1 MWTSERIGAGLG
13 RVLALVA
20 LAAAL
25 LLSWP
30 GVRAVRA
37 DEPDMTPVGP
47 ADYPLWPKDAADAP
61 AAADPAA
68 ACDDTA
74 DSAAP
79 RADVAAAARPV
90 PVPPALR
97 PGQPGVEAR
106 PGVVLLNNRGYNY
119 GGSAGPDPAQWLEI
133 EREGRPTGD

>member
-1 MWTSERIGAGLG
+1 MWTSERIGAGLE

-47 ADYPLWPKDAADAP
+47 ADFPLWPADAADAP
-61 AAADPAA
+61 AAAPAE
-68 ACDDTA
+68 ACDDTPA
-74 DSAAP
+74 GAAP
-79 RADVAAAARPV
+79 HADVAAAARPV

-133 EREGRPTGD
+133 EREDRPTAE

>member
-1 MWTSERIGAGLG
+1 MWTSERISTGLG

-20 LAAAL
+20 LGVAL

-37 DEPDMTPVGP
+37 DEPDMTPVGA
-47 ADYPLWPKDAADAP
+47 ADLPLWPADAADTAAD
-61 AAADPAA
+61 AAAE
-68 ACDDTA
+68 ACDDA
-74 DSAAP
+74 GAGGAP
-79 RADVAAAARPV
+79 RADPGAAAARPV
-90 PVPPALR
+90 PTPPVMR

-133 EREGRPTGD
+133 EREAGPTAD